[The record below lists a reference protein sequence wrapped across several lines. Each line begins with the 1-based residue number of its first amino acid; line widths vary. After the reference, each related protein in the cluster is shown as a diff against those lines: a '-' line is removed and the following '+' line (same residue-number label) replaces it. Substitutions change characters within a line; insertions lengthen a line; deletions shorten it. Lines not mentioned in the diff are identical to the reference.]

1 MVRITNIAKENYYL
15 NKAIGGNRQ
24 GMEYLV
30 AAYQDLAYTIAIK
43 IVLNNEDAEEV
54 VQDAFLKA
62 FASLSNFRKA
72 SKFSTWLYRIV
83 YNTALTKVSTKK
95 LLQVNL
101 SDNLE
106 HNWHGMD
113 ENIGWKNLKNADLKI
128 YINKALGELKED
140 DRLIVTLHY
149 IAEKSIAEIGEIMNL
164 KKSAIKMRLLR
175 GRRQLESELNL
186 LLNDELKD
194 LL

>member
-1 MVRITNIAKENYYL
+1 
-15 NKAIGGNRQ
+15 
-24 GMEYLV
+24 
-30 AAYQDLAYTIAIK
+30 
-43 IVLNNEDAEEV
+43 
-54 VQDAFLKA
+54 
-62 FASLSNFRKA
+62 
-72 SKFSTWLYRIV
+72 
-83 YNTALTKVSTKK
+83 
-95 LLQVNL
+95 
-101 SDNLE
+101 
-106 HNWHGMD
+106 MD

>member
-140 DRLIVTLHY
+140 DRLIVTLHH